1 MVILAQ
7 LEKSVQ
13 FGFQSTMV
21 SAYVHLQ
28 SNEGHQLAWNTV
40 VCVYFNDLEVPKVS
54 MLQRWSFLRCLS
66 IRLRPMWGALE
77 KKTSLLLCKTC

>member
-40 VCVYFNDLEVPKVS
+40 VCVYNAMIWRFQK
-54 MLQRWSFLRCLS
+54 
-66 IRLRPMWGALE
+66 
-77 KKTSLLLCKTC
+77 

>member
-40 VCVYFNDLEVPKVS
+40 VCV
-54 MLQRWSFLRCLS
+54 
-66 IRLRPMWGALE
+66 
-77 KKTSLLLCKTC
+77 